1 MTALK
6 ARGVCFTLDDFGIG
20 YSSLAYLKICPLDQL
35 KIDRSFV
42 QQVLTNPKDAAILRT
57 IIALGKSL
65 DLVVHAEGVETE
77 EQRDFLSPPRLPRLS
92 GLSFWQT
99 GTSRGNII
107 EAASDNT
114 IVIWRSL
121 SCGCFQ
127 AFWFS
132 SLRHP
137 N

>member
-6 ARGVCFTLDDFGIG
+6 ARGVCFTLDDFGIR
-20 YSSLAYLKICPLDQL
+20 YSSLAYLKNLPLDQL

-42 QQVLTNPKDAAILRT
+42 QVVLTNPKDSAILRT

-92 GLSFWQT
+92 GLSLWQT
-99 GTSRGNII
+99 GTSRGNITD
-107 EAASDNT
+107 AASDNT
-114 IVIWRSL
+114 IVF
-121 SCGCFQ
+121 GD
-127 AFWFS
+127 
-132 SLRHP
+132 P
-137 N
+137 